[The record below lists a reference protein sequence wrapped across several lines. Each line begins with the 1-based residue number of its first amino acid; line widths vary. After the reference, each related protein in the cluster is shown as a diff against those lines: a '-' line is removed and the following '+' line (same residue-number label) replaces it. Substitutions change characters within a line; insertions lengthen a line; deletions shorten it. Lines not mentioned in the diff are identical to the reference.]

1 MNKTLPLPPTF
12 SSPSFDQIVK
22 GNVTI
27 KKLSKYRYKI
37 TFSKIGKFLIYQ
49 VWDKDNVNNINDK
62 RIVKYVSAKNWVNS
76 FVEQNKKLKRD
87 NKPLFTPTTIM
98 ETDND
103 KNFAFIIQ
111 NAYFNS
117 CDQVVFTVSTNE
129 ISSSST
135 KLTRLP
141 IGKLHNVRFDIDPLY
156 ISYAEIE
163 ARTLKGRIPSGTENY
178 DGVTRLCWNSWQLT
192 NYGGDPYILFAFAS
206 EKKFYTDPYMNIE
219 INEYTLKNY
228 GKESNEM
235 LSIDQDVGMQYC
247 QVCSIYAN

>member
-1 MNKTLPLPPTF
+1 M
-12 SSPSFDQIVK
+12 
-22 GNVTI
+22 
-27 KKLSKYRYKI
+27 
-37 TFSKIGKFLIYQ
+37 
-49 VWDKDNVNNINDK
+49 
-62 RIVKYVSAKNWVNS
+62 NS

-141 IGKLHNVRFDIDPLY
+141 IGKLHNVRFDIDPLNINY
-156 ISYAEIE
+156 GDIE

-178 DGVTRLCWNSWQLT
+178 DGVTRLCWKSWQLT
-192 NYGGDPYILFAFAS
+192 NYGGDAYVLFAFNN
-206 EKKFYTDPYMNIE
+206 EKKFYTDPDMNTE

-228 GKESNEM
+228 GKQSYKM
-235 LSIDQDVGMQYC
+235 LFVDQDVNSYYC
-247 QVCSIYAN
+247 LVCSIHAN